1 MAKFKLDAKEAIDY
15 GQGRERMNP
24 DLENKLRTRT
34 TSLSKNPAFP
44 DVDKNGI
51 PDNFEELVA
60 SKRFKDVVEKV
71 KRYTGMQDISGQ
83 NAFMQLQR
91 VLMGAVQRVA
101 QIESQNKEYLE
112 NLAVDL
118 VIKEMGIPDGSFQF
132 DAKLVSMGSI
142 DQSRFKKQA
151 EEPEEEEVEQQFGG
165 QQAEE
170 DLDDFMSAMEKFDLE
185 KAKRRFINALIQGSS
200 KKGHYMFE
208 LVRNELNRID
218 PQLLNLYGVLM
229 SINDLVYWLM
239 PDAAVQMMA
248 SNPSSMAG
256 KEEVDDTTDPPT
268 IRARGL
274 FFPVLIHE
282 LIKGVMEVFGT
293 HGLPD
298 DPKSQQMIMGST
310 DTLPNEIWD
319 LRLGPVIWEK
329 FSRAYPAE
337 IFEDDKKHI
346 QHYLFAR
353 FSALDT
359 KQFFEIAKQILSGDP
374 KGEKFLQDMVRDIIT
389 DLKKRDL
396 DDALGSYDDD
406 DDYDD
411 GYDDD
416 GDDDGDLDDFLGGLG
431 ISRPK

>member
-1 MAKFKLDAKEAIDY
+1 
-15 GQGRERMNP
+15 MNP
-24 DLENKLRTRT
+24 DLENKLKSQKT
-34 TSLSKNPAFP
+34 TLSKNPAFP
-44 DVDKNGI
+44 DVDKNGV

-60 SKRFKDVVEKV
+60 SKRFKDVVQKV
-71 KRYTGMQDISGQ
+71 KHYTGMEDISGQ
-83 NAFMQLQR
+83 NAFSQLQR
-91 VLMGAVQRVA
+91 ALMGAVQKVM

-118 VIKEMGIPDGSFQF
+118 VIKEMGIPEGAFQF
-132 DAKLVSMGSI
+132 DAKLVGMGGI
-142 DQSRFKKQA
+142 NQDRFQQQG
-151 EEPEEEEVEQQFGG
+151 EEPEEEEVEAQFG
-165 QQAEE
+165 QEAEE
-170 DLDDFMSAMEKFDLE
+170 DLEDFMSAMEKFDLE
-185 KAKRRFINALIQGSS
+185 KSKRRFINALIQGSS

-229 SINDLVYWLM
+229 SINDLIYWMM
-239 PDAAVQMMA
+239 PDEAVQMMA
-248 SNPSSMAG
+248 GNPSAMAG
-256 KEEVDDTTDPPT
+256 KEEIDDTTDPPT
-268 IRARGL
+268 IKVRGL

-282 LIKGVMEVFGT
+282 LVKGVMEVFGT
-293 HGLPD
+293 QGLPD
-298 DPKSQQMIMGST
+298 DPKSQEMIMGST

-329 FSRAYPAE
+329 FLQAYPSE

-359 KQFFEIAKQILSGDP
+359 KKFFEVAKQILSGDP
-374 KGEKFLQDMVRDIIT
+374 KGEKFLKDMVNDIVS

-396 DDALGSYDDD
+396 DDSLGSYDDD
-406 DDYDD
+406 DDDGDYDYGSD
-411 GYDDD
+411 DYGGDDDDDDD
-416 GDDDGDLDDFLGGLG
+416 GLDDLLSGLG

>member
-1 MAKFKLDAKEAIDY
+1 MAKLRKDTKEAIDY

-24 DLENKLRTRT
+24 DLENKLKTQT

-44 DVDKNGI
+44 DVDKNGV
-51 PDNFEELVA
+51 PDTFEELVA
-60 SKRFKDVVEKV
+60 SKRFKDVVERV
-71 KRYTGMQDISGQ
+71 KRYTGMNDISGQ

-91 VLMGAVQRVA
+91 ALMGSVQKVM
-101 QIESQNKEYLE
+101 QIESENKEYLE

-132 DAKLVSMGSI
+132 DAKLVGMGGI
-142 DQSRFKKQA
+142 DQSRFQQQG
-151 EEPEEEEVEQQFGG
+151 EEPEEEEIEQQFGKDSEDAG
-165 QQAEE
+165 E
-170 DLDDFMSAMEKFDLE
+170 DLEDFMTAMEKFDLE
-185 KAKRRFINALIQGSS
+185 KAKRRFIIALIQGSS

-208 LVRNELNRID
+208 LVRAELNRIN
-218 PQLLNLYGVLM
+218 PELLNLYGVLM

-239 PDAAVQMMA
+239 PDEAVQMMA
-248 SNPSSMAG
+248 GNPSAMAG

-329 FSRAYPAE
+329 FTQAYPSE
-337 IFEDDKKHI
+337 VFEDDKKHI

-359 KQFFEIAKQILSGDP
+359 KEFFEIAKLILSGNP
-374 KGEKFLQDMVRDIIT
+374 KGEKFIKDMVSDIVT

-396 DDALGSYDDD
+396 DDSLGSYEDDNYGDDD
-406 DDYDD
+406 DDD
-411 GYDDD
+411 G
-416 GDDDGDLDDFLGGLG
+416 LDDFLGGLG

>member
-1 MAKFKLDAKEAIDY
+1 MAKLKKDTKEAIEY
-15 GQGRERMNP
+15 SGSERMNP
-24 DLENKLRTRT
+24 DLEKKLKLQQT
-34 TSLSKNPAFP
+34 TLSKNPAFP
-44 DVDKNGI
+44 DVDKNGT

-71 KRYTGMQDISGQ
+71 KRYTGMQEITGQ

-91 VLMGAVQRVA
+91 ALMGAVQKVL

-112 NLAVDL
+112 KLAVKL
-118 VIKEMGIPDGSFQF
+118 VKDEMGITDQFQF
-132 DAKLVSMGSI
+132 DAKLVPMGGI
-142 DQSRFKKQA
+142 DQSRFQKQG
-151 EEPEEEEVEQQFGG
+151 EEPEEEEIEAQFG
-165 QQAEE
+165 QKAEE
-170 DLDDFMSAMEKFDLE
+170 DLEDFMSAMEKFDRE

-208 LVRNELNRID
+208 LSRESLNKINPD
-218 PQLLNLYGVLM
+218 LVSLYGTLM
-229 SINDLVYWLM
+229 SINDLIYWLM
-239 PDAAVQMMA
+239 PDEAVMMMA
-248 SNPSSMAG
+248 GNEQSMAG
-256 KEEVDDTTDPPT
+256 KEEIDDQTDPPT
-268 IRARGL
+268 IIARGV
-274 FFPVLIHE
+274 FFPVLLHE

-329 FSRAYPAE
+329 FLQAYPIE
-337 IFEDDKKHI
+337 LFDDDKKHI

-353 FSALDT
+353 FSALET
-359 KQFFEIAKQILSGDP
+359 EEFFNVSKKILSGSP
-374 KGEKFLQDMVRDIIT
+374 EGQKFVKDMVNDIIS

-396 DDALGSYDDD
+396 EDSLGSYEDDDEDDD
-406 DDYDD
+406 D
-411 GYDDD
+411 G
-416 GDDDGDLDDFLGGLG
+416 LDDFLGGLG

>member
-1 MAKFKLDAKEAIDY
+1 MAKSRRETREAIDY

-24 DLENKLRTRT
+24 DLENKLKQQQ

-44 DVDKNGI
+44 DVDKNGV

-60 SKRFKDVVEKV
+60 SKRFKDVVDKV
-71 KRYTGMQDISGQ
+71 KRYTGMTDISGQ

-91 VLMGAVQRVA
+91 ALMGAVQKVM

-112 NLAVDL
+112 NLSIDL
-118 VIKEMGIPDGSFQF
+118 VKKEMGIPEGSFQF
-132 DAKLVSMGSI
+132 DAKLVQMGGIS
-142 DQSRFKKQA
+142 QEKFQKKS
-151 EEPEEEEVEQQFGG
+151 EEPEEEEVEAQFGK
-165 QQAEE
+165 QAED
-170 DLDDFMSAMEKFDLE
+170 DLEDFMSAMEKFDLE
-185 KAKRRFINALIQGSS
+185 KSKRRFINALIQGSS

-208 LVRNELNRID
+208 LVAAELNRID
-218 PQLLNLYGVLM
+218 PQLLSLYGILM
-229 SINDLVYWLM
+229 SINDLIYWLM
-239 PDAAVQMMA
+239 PDEAVQMMA
-248 SNPSSMAG
+248 GNEQNMAG
-256 KEEVDDTTDPPT
+256 KEEIDDTTDPPT
-268 IRARGL
+268 IKARGV

-329 FSRAYPAE
+329 FMNSYPVE
-337 IFEDDKKHI
+337 LFEDDKKHI

-359 KQFFEIAKQILSGDP
+359 QQFFDIAKKILSGNP
-374 KGEKFLQDMVRDIIT
+374 EGEKFIKTMVNDIIS

-396 DDALGSYDDD
+396 EDSLGSYEDDNDDD
-406 DDYDD
+406 DDD
-411 GYDDD
+411 GF
-416 GDDDGDLDDFLGGLG
+416 DDFLGGLG

>member
-1 MAKFKLDAKEAIDY
+1 MAKLKKDTKEAIEY
-15 GQGRERMNP
+15 SGSERMNP
-24 DLENKLRTRT
+24 DLEKKLKLQQT
-34 TSLSKNPAFP
+34 TLSKNPAFP
-44 DVDKNGI
+44 DVDKNGT

-71 KRYTGMQDISGQ
+71 KRYTGMQEITGQ

-91 VLMGAVQRVA
+91 ALMGAVQKVL

-112 NLAVDL
+112 KLAVKL
-118 VIKEMGIPDGSFQF
+118 VKDEMGITDQFQF
-132 DAKLVSMGSI
+132 DAKLVPMGGI
-142 DQSRFKKQA
+142 DQSRFQKQG
-151 EEPEEEEVEQQFGG
+151 EEPEEEEIEAQFG
-165 QQAEE
+165 QKAEE
-170 DLDDFMSAMEKFDLE
+170 DLEDFMSAMEKFDRE

-208 LVRNELNRID
+208 LSRESLNKINPD
-218 PQLLNLYGVLM
+218 LVSLYGTLM
-229 SINDLVYWLM
+229 SINDLIYWLM
-239 PDAAVQMMA
+239 PDEAVMMMA
-248 SNPSSMAG
+248 GNEQSMAG
-256 KEEVDDTTDPPT
+256 KEEIDDQTDPPT
-268 IRARGL
+268 IIARGV
-274 FFPVLIHE
+274 FFPVLLHE

-329 FSRAYPAE
+329 FLQAYPIE
-337 IFEDDKKHI
+337 LFDDDKKHI

-353 FSALDT
+353 FSALET
-359 KQFFEIAKQILSGDP
+359 EEFFNVAKKILSGSP
-374 KGEKFLQDMVRDIIT
+374 EGQKFVKDMVNDIIS

-396 DDALGSYDDD
+396 EDSLGSYEDDDEDDD
-406 DDYDD
+406 D
-411 GYDDD
+411 G
-416 GDDDGDLDDFLGGLG
+416 LDDFLGGLG

>member
-1 MAKFKLDAKEAIDY
+1 MAKIKKDTKEAIEY
-15 GQGRERMNP
+15 SGSERMNP
-24 DLENKLRTRT
+24 DLERKLKLQQT
-34 TSLSKNPAFP
+34 TLSKNPAFP
-44 DVDKNGI
+44 DVDKDGV

-71 KRYTGMQDISGQ
+71 KRYTGMQEITGQ

-91 VLMGAVQRVA
+91 ALMGAVQKVL

-112 NLAVDL
+112 KLAVKL
-118 VIKEMGIPDGSFQF
+118 VKDEMGITDQFQF
-132 DAKLVSMGSI
+132 DAKLVPMGGI
-142 DQSRFKKQA
+142 DQSRFQKQG
-151 EEPEEEEVEQQFGG
+151 EEPEEEEIEAQFG
-165 QQAEE
+165 QKAEQ
-170 DLDDFMSAMEKFDLE
+170 DLEDFMSAMEKFDRE

-208 LVRNELNRID
+208 LSRESLNKINPD
-218 PQLLNLYGVLM
+218 LVSLYGTLM
-229 SINDLVYWLM
+229 SINDLIYWLM
-239 PDAAVQMMA
+239 PDEAVMMMA
-248 SNPSSMAG
+248 GNEQSMAG
-256 KEEVDDTTDPPT
+256 KEEIDDQTDPPT
-268 IRARGL
+268 IIARGV
-274 FFPVLIHE
+274 FFPVLLHE

-329 FSRAYPAE
+329 FLQAYPIE
-337 IFEDDKKHI
+337 LFDDDKKHI

-353 FSALDT
+353 FSALET
-359 KQFFEIAKQILSGDP
+359 EEFFDVAKKILSGSP
-374 KGEKFLQDMVRDIIT
+374 EGQKFVKDMVNDIIS

-396 DDALGSYDDD
+396 EDSLGSYEDDD
-406 DDYDD
+406 DDD
-411 GYDDD
+411 G
-416 GDDDGDLDDFLGGLG
+416 LDDFLGGLG

>member
-1 MAKFKLDAKEAIDY
+1 MAKIKKDTKEAIDY
-15 GQGRERMNP
+15 GQGRERMDP
-24 DLENKLRTRT
+24 DLERKLKNKET
-34 TSLSKNPAFP
+34 TLSNNPAFP

-60 SKRFKDVVEKV
+60 SKRFKDVVERV
-71 KRYTGMQDISGQ
+71 KRYTGMTDISGQ

-91 VLMGAVQRVA
+91 ALMGAVQRVM
-101 QIESQNKEYLE
+101 QIEAQNKDYFER
-112 NLAVDL
+112 LAVDL
-118 VIKEMGIPDGSFQF
+118 VKKEMGITDQFQF
-132 DAKLVSMGSI
+132 DAKLVGMGGI
-142 DQSRFKKQA
+142 DQSRFQQKS
-151 EEPEEEEVEQQFGG
+151 EEPEEEEVQAQFG
-165 QQAEE
+165 QEAEE
-170 DLDDFMSAMEKFDLE
+170 DLEDFMSAMEKFDLE

-208 LVRNELNRID
+208 LVSDELNRID

-229 SINDLVYWLM
+229 SINDFIYWMM
-239 PDAAVQMMA
+239 PDQTIQMMA
-248 SNPSSMAG
+248 GNPSSMAG
-256 KEEVDDTTDPPT
+256 KEEIDDTTDPPT
-268 IRARGL
+268 IKARGL

-329 FSRAYPAE
+329 FSQAYPSE
-337 IFEDDKKHI
+337 VFDDDKKHI

-359 KQFFEIAKQILSGDP
+359 KQFFAIAKQILSGDP
-374 KGEKFLQDMVRDIIT
+374 KGEKFLQDMVNDIVS

-396 DDALGSYDDD
+396 ETSLGNYEDEDNDDE
-406 DDYDD
+406 
-411 GYDDD
+411 DDD
-416 GDDDGDLDDFLGGLG
+416 GFDDFLGGLG
-431 ISRPK
+431 IRRPD

>member
-1 MAKFKLDAKEAIDY
+1 MAKLKKDTKEAIEY
-15 GQGRERMNP
+15 SGSERMNP
-24 DLENKLRTRT
+24 DLEKKLKSQQT
-34 TSLSKNPAFP
+34 TLSKNPAFP

-71 KRYTGMQDISGQ
+71 KRYTGMQEITGQ

-91 VLMGAVQRVA
+91 ALMGAVQKVL
-101 QIESQNKEYLE
+101 QIESQNKDYLE
-112 NLAVDL
+112 KLAVKL
-118 VIKEMGIPDGSFQF
+118 VKDEMGITDQFQF
-132 DAKLVSMGSI
+132 DAKLVPMGGI
-142 DQSRFKKQA
+142 DQSRFQKQG
-151 EEPEEEEVEQQFGG
+151 EEPDEEEIEAQFG
-165 QQAEE
+165 QQAEQ
-170 DLDDFMSAMEKFDLE
+170 DLEDFMSAMEKFDRE

-208 LVRNELNRID
+208 LSREALNKINPD
-218 PQLLNLYGVLM
+218 LVSLYGTLM
-229 SINDLVYWLM
+229 SINDLIYWLM
-239 PDAAVQMMA
+239 PDEAVMMMA
-248 SNPSSMAG
+248 GNEQSMAG
-256 KEEVDDTTDPPT
+256 KEEIDDQTDPPT
-268 IRARGL
+268 IKARGL
-274 FFPVLIHE
+274 FFPVLLHE

-329 FSRAYPAE
+329 FLQAYPIE
-337 IFEDDKKHI
+337 LFDDDKKHI

-353 FSALDT
+353 FSALET
-359 KQFFEIAKQILSGDP
+359 EEFFNVAKKILSGSP
-374 KGEKFLQDMVRDIIT
+374 EGQKFIKDMVNDIVS

-396 DDALGSYDDD
+396 EDSLGSYGDDD
-406 DDYDD
+406 DDD
-411 GYDDD
+411 DDD
-416 GDDDGDLDDFLGGLG
+416 GLDDFLGGLG

>member
-1 MAKFKLDAKEAIDY
+1 MAKIKKDTKEAIEY
-15 GQGRERMNP
+15 SGSERMNP
-24 DLENKLRTRT
+24 DLERKLKLQQT
-34 TSLSKNPAFP
+34 TLSKNPAFP
-44 DVDKNGI
+44 DVDKDGV

-71 KRYTGMQDISGQ
+71 KRYTGMQEITGQ

-91 VLMGAVQRVA
+91 ALMGAVQKVL

-112 NLAVDL
+112 KLAVKL
-118 VIKEMGIPDGSFQF
+118 VKDEMGITDQFQF
-132 DAKLVSMGSI
+132 DAKLVPMGGI
-142 DQSRFKKQA
+142 DQSRFQKQG
-151 EEPEEEEVEQQFGG
+151 EEPEEEEIEAQFG
-165 QQAEE
+165 QKAEQ
-170 DLDDFMSAMEKFDLE
+170 DLEDFMSAMEKFDRE

-208 LVRNELNRID
+208 LSRESLNKINPD
-218 PQLLNLYGVLM
+218 LVSLYGTLM
-229 SINDLVYWLM
+229 SINDLIYWLM
-239 PDAAVQMMA
+239 PDEAVMMMA
-248 SNPSSMAG
+248 GNEQSMAG
-256 KEEVDDTTDPPT
+256 KEEIDDQTDPPT
-268 IRARGL
+268 IIARGV
-274 FFPVLIHE
+274 FFPVLLHE

-329 FSRAYPAE
+329 FLQAYPIE
-337 IFEDDKKHI
+337 LFDDDKKHI

-353 FSALDT
+353 FSALET
-359 KQFFEIAKQILSGDP
+359 EEFFDVAKKILSGSP
-374 KGEKFLQDMVRDIIT
+374 EGQKFVKDMVNDIIS

-396 DDALGSYDDD
+396 EDSLGSYEDDD
-406 DDYDD
+406 DDD
-411 GYDDD
+411 DDD
-416 GDDDGDLDDFLGGLG
+416 GLDDFLGGLG

>member
-1 MAKFKLDAKEAIDY
+1 MAKLKKDTKEAIEY
-15 GQGRERMNP
+15 SGSERMNP
-24 DLENKLRTRT
+24 DLEKKLKSQQT
-34 TSLSKNPAFP
+34 TLSKNPAFP

-71 KRYTGMQDISGQ
+71 KRYTGMQEITGQ

-91 VLMGAVQRVA
+91 ALMGAVQKVL
-101 QIESQNKEYLE
+101 QIESQNKDYLE
-112 NLAVDL
+112 KLAVKL
-118 VIKEMGIPDGSFQF
+118 VKDEMGITDQFQF
-132 DAKLVSMGSI
+132 DAKLVPMGGI
-142 DQSRFKKQA
+142 DQSRFQKQG
-151 EEPEEEEVEQQFGG
+151 EEPDEEEIEAQFG
-165 QQAEE
+165 QQAEQ
-170 DLDDFMSAMEKFDLE
+170 DLEDFMSAMEKFDRE

-208 LVRNELNRID
+208 LSRESLNKINPD
-218 PQLLNLYGVLM
+218 LVSLYGTLM
-229 SINDLVYWLM
+229 SINDLIYWLM
-239 PDAAVQMMA
+239 PDEAVMMMA
-248 SNPSSMAG
+248 GNEQSMAG
-256 KEEVDDTTDPPT
+256 KEEIDDQTDPPT
-268 IRARGL
+268 IKARGV
-274 FFPVLIHE
+274 FFPVLLHE

-329 FSRAYPAE
+329 FLQAYPIE
-337 IFEDDKKHI
+337 LFDDDKKHI

-353 FSALDT
+353 FSALET
-359 KQFFEIAKQILSGDP
+359 EEFFNVAKKILSGSP
-374 KGEKFLQDMVRDIIT
+374 EGQKFIKDMVNDIVS

-396 DDALGSYDDD
+396 EDSLGSYGDDD
-406 DDYDD
+406 DDD
-411 GYDDD
+411 DDD
-416 GDDDGDLDDFLGGLG
+416 GLDDFLGGLG

>member
-1 MAKFKLDAKEAIDY
+1 MAKLKKDTKEAIEY
-15 GQGRERMNP
+15 SGSERMNP
-24 DLENKLRTRT
+24 DLEKKLKSQQT
-34 TSLSKNPAFP
+34 TLSKNPAFP

-71 KRYTGMQDISGQ
+71 KRYTGMQEITGQ

-91 VLMGAVQRVA
+91 ALMGAVQKVL
-101 QIESQNKEYLE
+101 QIESQNKDYLE
-112 NLAVDL
+112 KLAVKL
-118 VIKEMGIPDGSFQF
+118 VKDEMGITDQFQF
-132 DAKLVSMGSI
+132 DAKLVPMGGI
-142 DQSRFKKQA
+142 DQSRFQKQG
-151 EEPEEEEVEQQFGG
+151 EEPDEEEIEAQFG
-165 QQAEE
+165 QQAEQ
-170 DLDDFMSAMEKFDLE
+170 DLEDFMSAMEKFDRE

-208 LVRNELNRID
+208 LSREALNKINPD
-218 PQLLNLYGVLM
+218 LVSLYGTLM
-229 SINDLVYWLM
+229 SINDLIYWLM
-239 PDAAVQMMA
+239 PDEAVMMMA
-248 SNPSSMAG
+248 GNEQSMAG
-256 KEEVDDTTDPPT
+256 KEEIDDQTDPPT
-268 IRARGL
+268 IKARGV
-274 FFPVLIHE
+274 FFPVLLHE

-329 FSRAYPAE
+329 FLQAYPIE
-337 IFEDDKKHI
+337 LFDDDKKHI

-353 FSALDT
+353 FSALET
-359 KQFFEIAKQILSGDP
+359 EEFFNVAKKILSGSP
-374 KGEKFLQDMVRDIIT
+374 EGQKFIKDMVNDIVS

-396 DDALGSYDDD
+396 EDSLGSYGDDD
-406 DDYDD
+406 DDD
-411 GYDDD
+411 DDD
-416 GDDDGDLDDFLGGLG
+416 GLDDFLGGLG